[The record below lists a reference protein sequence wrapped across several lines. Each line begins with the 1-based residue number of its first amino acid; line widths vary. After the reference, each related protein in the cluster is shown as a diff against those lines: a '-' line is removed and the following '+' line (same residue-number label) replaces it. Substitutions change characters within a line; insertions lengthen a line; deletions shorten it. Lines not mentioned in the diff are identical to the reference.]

1 MKWKEMEQVAA
12 GQLYISIFRLCSYNK
27 YETAKMKAKAKA
39 ATEKNSSRDVSSPI
53 NPSKWEL
60 NRVRQAPNPSIRL
73 VSFFSPNHATL
84 NERKNG
90 PPDKIHLIS
99 LWFIFSKKKKKKKI
113 KETSTKNVEAESSSG
128 GTRCRWTLEPNFF
141 LLIRFFF
148 FIKCDACHLKD
159 GNLIL
164 E

>member
-60 NRVRQAPNPSIRL
+60 NRVRQAPNPSLRL

-99 LWFIFSKKKKKKKI
+99 LWFIFSKKKKK
-113 KETSTKNVEAESSSG
+113 N
-128 GTRCRWTLEPNFF
+128 
-141 LLIRFFF
+141 
-148 FIKCDACHLKD
+148 
-159 GNLIL
+159 
-164 E
+164 